1 MFVGIRSRPD
11 WKECMWLGLW
21 FWCVSSS
28 RGRCLYL
35 WRGNGNIIYVDE
47 NWFHYD
53 VFMRPPTG
61 SKDPVFGLSI
71 QPSTINKV
79 CVTWYLYVQWNDFDE
94 TCHKYSSC
102 EWKNR
107 KGFWDQRSRSLR
119 LNLWEFCECISLV
132 IGNSYEI
139 ASYIHH
145 VSGKNWKGFSSSVV
159 TDQSGSLGIR
169 LLHQSLRSLSTPVS
183 ISEMCEYC
191 MVEAYMSM
199 VWHWVWLVW
208 TEMLIVVT
216 IVLLI
221 VLGHLKGICVNK
233 IYWV

>member
-1 MFVGIRSRPD
+1 LLFVGIRSRPD

-107 KGFWDQRSRSLR
+107 KGFWDQRSRSL
-119 LNLWEFCECISLV
+119 
-132 IGNSYEI
+132 
-139 ASYIHH
+139 
-145 VSGKNWKGFSSSVV
+145 
-159 TDQSGSLGIR
+159 
-169 LLHQSLRSLSTPVS
+169 
-183 ISEMCEYC
+183 
-191 MVEAYMSM
+191 
-199 VWHWVWLVW
+199 
-208 TEMLIVVT
+208 
-216 IVLLI
+216 
-221 VLGHLKGICVNK
+221 
-233 IYWV
+233 